1 VPSEFLRR
9 HLDAE
14 TLVESLRRRE
24 KDPDRPAFV
33 LETLGEEPDVV
44 GAGRLLAQAERFA
57 RGLRA
62 LGADRGDRILLILPT
77 STEFV
82 FSYWGTLLA
91 AATPVPAY
99 PPAGLAQL
107 GNFVRTLRGMIAAC
121 KAPLLVAPE
130 LLRVVLADAGETL
143 PSGTTLVTPEEVRA
157 AASDSAPLPTP
168 PKSSDLALIQFSS
181 GSTGD
186 PKGICLTHSNILANV
201 TAFLSRMDVTE
212 DDGCVTWLPLYHDM
226 GLIGTMLGPMMIAA
240 PLALIPPTDFLRRPA
255 FWLECLGRHRATIS
269 VAPQFAFNLC
279 LRKIKPADLPH
290 VDLSRLRVL
299 LNGAE
304 PIHVD
309 GVRAFEE
316 RFAPIGLR
324 RGVVTPCYGLA
335 EGTLAAAMLRP
346 GSPVVTH
353 APEATAVE
361 SGGEERGTARP
372 SAVSVGPAMDGVE
385 IRIRGADGGWVGDG
399 VVGEICLRGAS
410 ICRGL
415 LGADGERPSTDADG
429 WLATRDLGFLRSG
442 DLHVTGRIKDLII
455 LGGRNL
461 YPQDLEAVASELPGF
476 RPGRVAAFG
485 VAVAERATEALVVVA
500 ETTEENSDLVPGHVT
515 ELRRQLRER
524 FGVIPWDTVL
534 LKRGHLPLTTSGKL
548 RRAKTRE
555 DYEAGALR
563 EVVYRAR
570 SGRAAVAAEPALDS

>member
-1 VPSEFLRR
+1 MPSEFLRR

-24 KDPDRPAFV
+24 SDLDRTAFV
-33 LETLGEEPDVV
+33 LEALGEAPDVV
-44 GAGRLLAQAERFA
+44 SAGRLLTEAERFA

-107 GNFVRTLRGMIAAC
+107 GSFARTLRGMITAC
-121 KAPLLVAPE
+121 KAPLLVVPD
-130 LLRVVLADAGETL
+130 LLRDVLADAGEVL
-143 PSGTTLVTPEEVRA
+143 PEGARLVTPEDVRA
-157 AASDSAPLPTP
+157 AASDATPLPSP
-168 PKSSDLALIQFSS
+168 PKGTDLALIQFSS

-186 PKGICLTHSNILANV
+186 PKGICLTHANILANV

-240 PLALIPPTDFLRRPA
+240 PLALIPPTDFLRRPS
-255 FWLECLGRHRATIS
+255 FWLESLGRNRATIS

-279 LRKIKPADLPH
+279 LRKIKPEDLPH

-335 EGTLAAAMLRP
+335 EGTLAAAMLVP
-346 GSPVVTH
+346 GS
-353 APEATAVE
+353 AVE
-361 SGGEERGTARP
+361 AHEPEGVATEKSATTATDGSARA

-385 IRIRGADGGWVGDG
+385 IRIRGADGAWVGDG
-399 VVGEICLRGAS
+399 IVGEICLRGPS

-415 LGADGERPSTDADG
+415 LGADGERPSTDAEG
-429 WLATRDLGFLRSG
+429 WLATRDLGFLKAAA
-442 DLHVTGRIKDLII
+442 LHVTGRIKDLII

-485 VAVAERATEALVVVA
+485 VSVAERATEALVVVA
-500 ETTEENSDLVPGHVT
+500 ETTEEDSALVPGHVT

-570 SGRAAVAAEPALDS
+570 SGRAATAGSALD

>member
-9 HLDAE
+9 HLEAE

-24 KDPDRPAFV
+24 SAPERPAFV
-33 LETLGEEPDVV
+33 LETLGAEPEIVS
-44 GAGRLLAQAERFA
+44 AGRLLTEAERFA
-57 RGLRA
+57 RGLVA

-77 STEFV
+77 STDFV
-82 FSYWGTLLA
+82 FAYWGTLLA

-107 GNFVRTLRGMIAAC
+107 GNFARTLRGMIAAC
-121 KAPLLVAPE
+121 AAPLLVVPA
-130 LLRVVLADAGETL
+130 LLRDVLAEAGEVL
-143 PSGTTLVTPEEVRA
+143 PPGIRLVTPEDVYA
-157 AASDSAPLPTP
+157 AAVETKALPGP
-168 PKSSDLALIQFSS
+168 PAGSDLALIQFSS

-186 PKGICLTHSNILANV
+186 PKGVCLTHGNILANV
-201 TAFLSRMDVTE
+201 TAFLSRMEVTE
-212 DDGCVTWLPLYHDM
+212 EDSCVTWLPLYHDM
-226 GLIGTMLGPMMIAA
+226 GLIGTMLGPMMIEA

-255 FWLECLGRHRATIS
+255 FWLECVGRHRATIS

-299 LNGAE
+299 MNGAE

-316 RFAPIGLR
+316 RFAAIGLR

-335 EGTLAAAMLRP
+335 EGTLAAAMLHP
-346 GSPVVTH
+346 GS
-353 APEATAVE
+353 AVE
-361 SGGEERGTARP
+361 VHEPRAPGADGSDEASGSARM

-385 IRIRGADGGWVGDG
+385 IRIRGGDG
-399 VVGEICLRGAS
+399 AWLDDGLVGEICLRGPS

-415 LGADGERPSTDADG
+415 LGSDGERPSTDAEG
-429 WLATRDLGFLRSG
+429 WLATRDLGFLAAGS
-442 DLHVTGRIKDLII
+442 LHVTGRIKDLII

-461 YPQDLEAVASELPGF
+461 YPQDLEALASELPGF

-485 VAVAERATEALVVVA
+485 VAVAERATEGLVVVA
-500 ETTEENSDLVPGHVT
+500 ETTEENSALVAGHVT

-555 DYEAGALR
+555 DYETNALR

-570 SGRAAVAAEPALDS
+570 SGRAAAAGS

>member
-1 VPSEFLRR
+1 
-9 HLDAE
+9 
-14 TLVESLRRRE
+14 
-24 KDPDRPAFV
+24 
-33 LETLGEEPDVV
+33 
-44 GAGRLLAQAERFA
+44 
-57 RGLRA
+57 
-62 LGADRGDRILLILPT
+62 
-77 STEFV
+77 
-82 FSYWGTLLA
+82 
-91 AATPVPAY
+91 
-99 PPAGLAQL
+99 
-107 GNFVRTLRGMIAAC
+107 MITVC
-121 KAPLLVAPE
+121 KAPLLVVPE
-130 LLRVVLADAGETL
+130 LLRDVLADAGEVL
-143 PSGTTLVTPEEVRA
+143 PPGARLVTPEDVRA
-157 AASDSAPLPTP
+157 AAVDTAPLPEP
-168 PKSSDLALIQFSS
+168 PKGSDLALIQFSS

-201 TAFLSRMDVTE
+201 TAFLARMDATE

-226 GLIGTMLGPMMIAA
+226 GLIGTMLGPMMVEG

-279 LRKIKPADLPH
+279 LRKIKPEDLPH

-335 EGTLAAAMLRP
+335 EGTLAAAMSRP
-346 GSPVVTH
+346 GSPVDVH
-353 APEATAVE
+353 EPDAPPDATAAD
-361 SGGEERGTARP
+361 GGEGSGSARMR
-372 SAVSVGPAMDGVE
+372 AVSVGPAMDGVE
-385 IRIRGADGGWVGDG
+385 IRIRGADGGWLGEG
-399 VVGEICLRGAS
+399 LVGEICLRGPS

-415 LGADGERPSTDADG
+415 LGAEGERPSTDADG
-429 WLATRDLGFLRSG
+429 WLATRDLGFLKA
-442 DLHVTGRIKDLII
+442 DALHVTGRIKDLII

-461 YPQDLEAVASELPGF
+461 YPQDLEALASELPGF

-500 ETTEENSDLVPGHVT
+500 ETTEENTDLVAGHVT

-570 SGRAAVAAEPALDS
+570 PGRVAAAGPLE